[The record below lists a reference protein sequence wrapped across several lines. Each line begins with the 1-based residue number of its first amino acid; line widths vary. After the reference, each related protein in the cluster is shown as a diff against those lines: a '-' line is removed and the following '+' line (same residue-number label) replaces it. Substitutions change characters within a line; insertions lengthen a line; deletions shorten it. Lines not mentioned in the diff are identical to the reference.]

1 MKNVVCSIVV
11 IKKELKTNM
20 EHPSKTWLKP
30 RKMQE
35 VKSIRRRINQRKYII
50 FKFRFFLN
58 MRNTRDIGIIL
69 NMLVVK
75 KLL

>member
-1 MKNVVCSIVV
+1 MCSIVA
-11 IKKELKTNM
+11 IKKELKTNR

-35 VKSIRRRINQRKYII
+35 VKSIRRRINQRKYIV
-50 FKFRFFLN
+50 FKFRFLFEICGICY
-58 MRNTRDIGIIL
+58 TRDIGIIL
-69 NMLVVK
+69 NRLAGN